1 MKKTWAL
8 LFVFTCI
15 PAAFSGC
22 GDTVPSESDTA
33 DKTTATATTEAYFED
48 PVTYSTF
55 DNYADFSAAMAEQ
68 YPHVPLYTPP
78 ENAAASWTWENMV
91 IDTTYYSYSFYDTER
106 QRSVFLEIGTTTQ
119 YNDVQEQLDELS
131 QYTMGNPF
139 DVIEQESDYYIACY
153 PQDEQYTLYGIM
165 PESKT
170 DYTLMIW
177 NDDGSLDTK
186 GDLLALREALGL

>member
-1 MKKTWAL
+1 MKKTWSF
-8 LFVFTCI
+8 LFVFISILTAC
-15 PAAFSGC
+15 SGC
-22 GDTVPSESDTA
+22 GSDVPAVSDTPGETA
-33 DKTTATATTEAYFED
+33 ITTTTEMVYED
-48 PVTYSTF
+48 PITYSTF
-55 DNYADFSAAMAEQ
+55 DNYTDFSAAMAEQ
-68 YPHVPLYTPP
+68 YPHAPLYTPP
-78 ENAAASWTWENMV
+78 ENAVAAWTWENMV

-106 QRSVFLEIGTTTQ
+106 QRNVFLEIGTTTQ

-139 DVIEQESDYYIACY
+139 DVIEQESDYYIAYY

-177 NDDGSLDTK
+177 NDDGNLDTK
-186 GDLLALREALGL
+186 DELLALRDALEL